1 MVLILRAIFYGAI
14 IGAILGLLLL
24 AISSFKGRS
33 VSGNVS
39 DAHGFVVLAV
49 ILLGAAF
56 GGLLGLAAS
65 LGAYLKK
72 RFEGESE

>member
-1 MVLILRAIFYGAI
+1 MALILRAIFYGAF
-14 IGAILGLLLL
+14 IGAVLGVVLL
-24 AISSFKGRS
+24 AVSSFKGHS
-33 VSGNVS
+33 DSGTVN

-49 ILLGAAF
+49 ILIGAAF

-72 RFEGESE
+72 KFEDESD